1 MVKDI
6 PVLTGDVLNYE
17 EVLANYKKVLK
28 EMARVYNEA
37 MNIIHYM
44 HDKYYY
50 EKLRWHLLIQIRL
63 SIWRMV

>member
-6 PVLTGDVLNYE
+6 PALSGDVLNFE

-37 MNIIHYM
+37 MTLHYM
-44 HDKYYY
+44 HDKYIT
-50 EKLRWHLLIQIRL
+50 KRLRWL
-63 SIWRMV
+63 S